1 VTIAGPAH
9 WTPVRDALRTEVDRV
24 VTLLRSVRNP
34 TAPALARW
42 NLAEVAM
49 HLSQAWII
57 VPSLARE
64 DRSGIVGLLP
74 DLQAEA
80 ENASFLADVWELPET
95 TVLGVD
101 SDPERDPRALADRI
115 EQRATAFLAN
125 LDAWSPTEERPWL
138 VEGTKVRLST
148 LACHLL
154 NETMVHGYDIA
165 RADGRGWP
173 LDRTRAALVIEEF
186 LFPSA
191 QALGPRALVDQRR
204 AAGKHVTYEL
214 RLRGA
219 GRHVFAFDD
228 GALTLEPSGSSDRRI
243 DCRISADPAALL
255 LVAWARKSQWAAIA
269 QGQLLA
275 WGRKPW
281 LGPGLRPLMRN
292 P

>member
-1 VTIAGPAH
+1 MAIAGPAQ
-9 WTPVRDALRTEVDRV
+9 WARAQDALRAEVDRV
-24 VTLLRSVRNP
+24 TTLLRTIRNP
-34 TAPALARW
+34 TAPALGRW
-42 NLAEVAM
+42 TIAELAM

-64 DRSGIVGLLP
+64 DRSAILGLLP
-74 DLQAEA
+74 ELRAEA
-80 ENASFLADVWELPET
+80 QSASFLADLWELPQA

-101 SDPERDPRALADRI
+101 TDPERDLRTLADRI
-115 EQRATAFLAN
+115 EERAAAFLAT
-125 LDAWSPTEERPWL
+125 LRGSSPSEVRPWL
-138 VEGTKVRLST
+138 VEGTKVPLSA

-154 NETMVHGYDIA
+154 NETMVHGYDMA
-165 RADGRGWP
+165 RADGRRWP
-173 LDRTRAALVIEEF
+173 IDRAPAALVIEEF
-186 LFPSA
+186 LFPA
-191 QALGPRALVDQRR
+191 VQALEPRTMVDQQR

-214 RLRGA
+214 RLRGG
-219 GRHVFAFDD
+219 GRYVFAFDD
-228 GALTLEPSGSSDRRI
+228 GALTLEPSESSARRI

-269 QGQLLA
+269 QGQLVA